1 MPTIKTLLSFRDN
14 LEKKQRLVGEV
25 FEVTDERAVQ
35 IFEAL
40 PDYVEI
46 VFLDYDYP
54 IEQIEV
60 NDLEVIE
67 PITVKSKGR
76 PKTKKA

>member
-25 FEVTDERAVQ
+25 FEVAEERAVQ

-40 PDYVEI
+40 PGYVEI
-46 VFLDYDYP
+46 VFLENENA

-60 NDLEVIE
+60 NDFEEVIPE
-67 PITVKSKGR
+67 IKTRKPRTKKSK
-76 PKTKKA
+76 